1 RVHHLHLEE
10 DAGKLV
16 HPTSDGRL
24 TGASYSLVDYNRGG
38 MPLSEIVSEP
48 DMNSAEEVLAYIT
61 QIRQLARYLEVSDG
75 EMESGS
81 LRVDVNVSL
90 RNGDGSLGTRVEI
103 KNVNSLRSIERAL
116 EYEIARQNK
125 VLDEGGRLVQETRLW
140 DDVAGVTR
148 SMRSKEGERDYRYYV
163 EMDLAPISAG
173 PEYVEEIKK
182 SLPEMPREKRERFI
196 SDYSLSQEEAGQLTE
211 QKETADY
218 FEGCVSAGAP
228 AAKCANWMRMEVQRL
243 LREKDLLIENF
254 PVHASELG
262 KLIIR
267 VEKKELSNT
276 QAKDVLAVMAEKG
289 LPINEAIKACGV
301 SGGKVTGLALEEI
314 IKKVFAGEP
323 EAVKTVRAGND
334 RKGAK
339 VKFLQ
344 GLVMRETRGSADPAE
359 VASLVNSMLE

>member
-1 RVHHLHLEE
+1 
-10 DAGKLV
+10 
-16 HPTSDGRL
+16 
-24 TGASYSLVDYNRGG
+24 
-38 MPLSEIVSEP
+38 
-48 DMNSAEEVLAYIT
+48 
-61 QIRQLARYLEVSDG
+61 
-75 EMESGS
+75 
-81 LRVDVNVSL
+81 
-90 RNGDGSLGTRVEI
+90 
-103 KNVNSLRSIERAL
+103 
-116 EYEIARQNK
+116 
-125 VLDEGGRLVQETRLW
+125 
-140 DDVAGVTR
+140 
-148 SMRSKEGERDYRYYV
+148 
-163 EMDLAPISAG
+163 MDLAPISAG

-314 IKKVFAGEP
+314 IKRSSQANL
-323 EAVKTVRAGND
+323 R
-334 RKGAK
+334 
-339 VKFLQ
+339 L
-344 GLVMRETRGSADPAE
+344 
-359 VASLVNSMLE
+359 